1 MTQQNNRMKIKQ
13 TPTRHTSRFH
23 FSESVS
29 RILLALAALTVISGF
44 TWLAALRADREL
56 RTDLLPQVCMI
67 AASVNPQ
74 RVALLSGTEADL
86 ASPDY
91 QRIKE
96 QLTRIRLSNPKC
108 RFLYLMSRRSD
119 GTIILHVDSEP
130 SQSKDYSPPGQ
141 VYSEAPAELHSVFA
155 TGKATVRGP
164 YSDRWGTWVS
174 AFVPLPDTGTS
185 GVQTVFGMDI
195 AAADWIGTVALRATL
210 PAALA
215 ALVALLALLAASLY
229 RSRRDLRDRQEELR
243 QTEATLRGIF
253 KATPVG
259 LSTVKDHVIQSVNKA
274 WCNSF
279 GYSESE
285 IIGQDTRMMF
295 ENKAEYE
302 RVGRELYSKLPERGI
317 ASVQTRHR
325 RKDGVLRDVILTAA
339 PLSAAAPSLE
349 AVVAVEDITER
360 KRLEERLRRAEKME
374 ALGTLAGGV
383 AHDLNNVLGVMV
395 GYSELLLEMLT
406 QGNPLRKYADYILQ
420 SSMKGA
426 AIIQDLLTMA
436 RRGVIVSEVVN
447 LNKVVSDYFKS
458 PEFEKM
464 IAYHPCVKISTDLA
478 EGLLNLKGSPVHLGK
493 MIMNL
498 VSNAAEA
505 ISGPGEVVIRTENS
519 HLDEPIRGYEEM
531 QEGDYLVLTVSDTG
545 NGISPEDMDKI
556 FEPFY
561 TKKVMGRSG
570 TGLGLPMVWGTV
582 KDHHG
587 HIDVQSQEGKGSR
600 FILYFPVT
608 REEPEKIEETAS
620 PVSYRGKGEFIL
632 VVDDVREQRELAMN
646 MLRNLGYRVEAVAGG
661 EEAIEYLRQKNADLV
676 LLDMIMNPGID
687 GMETYRRILE
697 IQPGQK
703 AVIVSG
709 YSETDR
715 ARKAQDMG
723 AGAFVHKPY
732 ILEKIGLAIRQELDR
747 IS

>member
-1 MTQQNNRMKIKQ
+1 MEIKQ
-13 TPTRHTSRFH
+13 TPARHTSRFN
-23 FSESVS
+23 FSDGVF
-29 RILLALAALTVISGF
+29 RILLVLAALTVIAGF

-56 RTDLLPQVCMI
+56 RNDLLPQVRMI
-67 AASVNPQ
+67 AASVNTQ
-74 RVALLSGTEADL
+74 RVASLSGANADL
-86 ASPDY
+86 ASSDY

-96 QLTRIRLSNPKC
+96 QLTHIRLSNPKC
-108 RFLYLMSRRSD
+108 RFLYLMSRRSN

-130 SQSKDYSPPGQ
+130 VSSKDYSPPGQ
-141 VYSEAPAELHSVFA
+141 VYSEAPEELHAVFA
-155 TGKATVRGP
+155 TGEAAVQGP

-174 AFVPLPDTGTS
+174 AFVPLPASGTG

-195 AAADWIGTVALRATL
+195 AAADWMWNTALRAIL

-215 ALVALLALLAASLY
+215 ALVVLLALLTASLY
-229 RSRRDLRDRQEELR
+229 RSRRDLRDRQEALR
-243 QTEATLRGIF
+243 QTEATLRSIF
-253 KATPVG
+253 KATPIG

-274 WCNSF
+274 WCDSF

-285 IIGQDTRMMF
+285 IIGQDTRIIF

-302 RVGRELYSKLPERGI
+302 RVGQELYSKLPERGI

-339 PLSAAAPSLE
+339 PLSLDAPSLE
-349 AVVAVEDITER
+349 AVVAVQDITER

-374 ALGTLAGGV
+374 SLGTLAGGI

-406 QGNPLRKYADYILQ
+406 EGNPLRKYADYILQ

-447 LNKVVSDYFKS
+447 LNKLVSEYFNS

-464 IAYHPCVKISTDLA
+464 IAYHPYVKISTDLA

-505 ISGPGEVVIRTENS
+505 ISGSGEVVIRTENR
-519 HLDEPIRGYEEM
+519 HLDKPICGYEEM
-531 QEGDYLVLTVSDTG
+531 KEGDYLVLTVSDTG
-545 NGISPEDMDKI
+545 NGISPEDLSKI

-582 KDHHG
+582 KDHRG
-587 HIDVQSQEGKGSR
+587 HIDVQSEEGKGSR
-600 FILYFPVT
+600 FILYFPAT
-608 REEPEKIEETAS
+608 REEAEKIEEAAS
-620 PVSYRGKGEFIL
+620 PVSYRGQGEFIL
-632 VVDDVREQRELAMN
+632 VVDDVREQRELATS
-646 MLRNLGYRVEAVAGG
+646 MLETLGYQVEAVSGG
-661 EEAIEYLRQKNADLV
+661 EGAVEYLRKKKADLV
-676 LLDMIMNPGID
+676 LLDMIMDPGID
-687 GMETYRRILE
+687 GLETYRRILE
-697 IQPGQK
+697 IRPGQK
-703 AVIVSG
+703 AIIVSG

-715 ARKAQDMG
+715 AQKAQEMG
-723 AGAFVHKPY
+723 AGAFVRKPY

>member
-1 MTQQNNRMKIKQ
+1 MEIKQ
-13 TPTRHTSRFH
+13 TPARHTSRLH
-23 FSESVS
+23 FSETVF
-29 RILLALAALTVISGF
+29 RILLALAALAVISGF

-74 RVALLSGTEADL
+74 RVALLSGTKADL

-130 SQSKDYSPPGQ
+130 VQSKDYSPPGQ
-141 VYSEAPAELHSVFA
+141 VYSEAPEELHSVFA

-185 GVQTVFGMDI
+185 GGQTVFGMDI

-215 ALVALLALLAASLY
+215 ALVALLALFAASLY

-243 QTEATLRGIF
+243 QTEATLRCIF

-285 IIGQDTRMMF
+285 IIGQDSRMIF

-302 RVGRELYSKLPERGI
+302 RVGRELYSDLTKRGI

-325 RKDGVLRDVILTAA
+325 RKDGILRDVILTAA
-339 PLSAAAPSLE
+339 PLSLDTLSLE

-360 KRLEERLRRAEKME
+360 KHLEERLRRAEKME

-447 LNKVVSDYFKS
+447 LNKVISDYFKS

-464 IAYHPCVKISTDLA
+464 IAYHPCVKISTNLE

-505 ISGPGEVVIRTENS
+505 ISGPGKVVIRTENR
-519 HLDEPIRGYEEM
+519 HLEEPICGYEEM

-545 NGISPEDMDKI
+545 NGISAEDLSKI

-582 KDHHG
+582 KDHRG
-587 HIDVQSQEGKGSR
+587 HIDVQSEEGKGSR

-608 REEPEKIEETAS
+608 REEPAKIEETAS
-620 PVSYRGKGEFIL
+620 PLSYRGKGEFIL

-661 EEAIEYLRQKNADLV
+661 EEAIEYLRKKNADLV

-697 IQPGQK
+697 IHPGQK

-723 AGAFVHKPY
+723 AGAFVRKPY